1 MSIGELPC
9 TYAALILHDEDLPIT
24 AERIATLAKA
34 ENVKIDSYWPPFFAK
49 LVEKKNVDDLILS
62 KDSLYFI
69 ICPSD
74 FGRTG
79 GGGVAASVSA
89 AVAGLGGGASASA
102 DASPAVVEEQK
113 KERKMAAMA
122 RHGQKVEHTKS
133 DYLIQRGVSR
143 KRS

>member
-62 KDSLYFI
+62 VGS
-69 ICPSD
+69 
-74 FGRTG
+74 G